1 VTSFLTPGPN
11 TLSLT
16 SFQNGHDAL
25 SLIHLAFDLPAGSV
39 EPVVPEPSPVPEP
52 SSLGLLAMGILC
64 VSGLRRRKSQRR
76 VSVT

>member
-39 EPVVPEPSPVPEP
+39 EPVAAPVPEP
-52 SSLGLLAMGILC
+52 SSLTLLAMGACC
-64 VSGLRRRKSQRR
+64 VVGLRRRR
-76 VSVT
+76 VPPGAEAFVE